1 MATNGRKRYFHIDEN
16 ASNEQIYALLDDV
29 ERADEDSIDN
39 LMNDSDTEFRADEEI
54 TQAASTQ
61 NTSLTTAETNL
72 HVVPSDNLSKK
83 KEKNKKEELWKWTK
97 KVKVTKQ
104 EECHLMPEVQPNLN
118 ETISPIGIFSL
129 MTGLEELLEL
139 IVEQS
144 NAIIRNLEILQN
156 LHFADNRKDDKTDK
170 ALKMKPVTDHLNSK
184 FSEVLSNDS
193 EQSIDE
199 HMVSTW

>member
-29 ERADEDSIDN
+29 ERADEDNIDN

-61 NTSLTTAETNL
+61 NTSLTTAEANL

-104 EECHLMPEVQPNLN
+104 EECHLVPEIQPNLN
-118 ETISPIGIFSL
+118 ETVSPIEIFSL
-129 MTGLEELLEL
+129 VTGLEELLEL

-144 NAIIRNLEILQN
+144 NLYAHQNGRNFTVTKEEL
-156 LHFADNRKDDKTDK
+156 K
-170 ALKMKPVTDHLNSK
+170 AFLGINFIMTINKLPTIA
-184 FSEVLSNDS
+184 EY
-193 EQSIDE
+193 
-199 HMVSTW
+199 